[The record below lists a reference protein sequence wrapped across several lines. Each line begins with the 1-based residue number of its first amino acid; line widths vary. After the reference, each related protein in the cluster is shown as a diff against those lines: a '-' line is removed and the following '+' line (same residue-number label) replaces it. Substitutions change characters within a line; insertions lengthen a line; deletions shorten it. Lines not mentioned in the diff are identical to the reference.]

1 MVFGQPQFLPLL
13 SLSALPLLIHL
24 LALRQRRTVRFSMTR
39 FLREVAH
46 QTQGRRWLREL
57 ILLLLRT
64 GALLLALMSL
74 TRPHAIVPL
83 PLPPAPTS
91 IAIVLDNSLSLQS
104 RTQIPPEGGSQ
115 VGRGE
120 IWFNRA
126 LRLCEQAVRQ
136 FPSPVE
142 VAIFVADNASRPVCD
157 FTDDRTT
164 HLQALR
170 QLRPTFKAL
179 DLSAALQA
187 ADFALS
193 LRPTA
198 VKRIAVITD
207 LQSEPFRSL
216 NLPKLRNPVTV
227 VDVKPKG
234 QFGNVRLTATLHFPL
249 DPNTNGEVT
258 VELKNMS
265 DRSMNGVVSARV
277 AGKALSRLEISLPSE
292 GQKVISF
299 PLPAW
304 VFEATGEKG
313 SVKVE
318 VRWEANLDIFE
329 WDDSVV
335 FTFKSPKKLKVAN
348 LVNEGHRYVDAALKA
363 VGITPV
369 GSFSLDNDVVIASA
383 PSDIKS
389 ARRLAGW
396 VRQGG
401 KAIVIADTVTSPL
414 WSLLGVSLHV
424 YKLGQK
430 EKVQWVDESSP
441 ILSGLGSSLQ
451 AVTSR
456 LSINVKGANSNFKPL
471 VTLTDETPL
480 LAELNFG
487 RGKCFLLTTPLN
499 PQLSNLVHSPAFVP
513 LIHRIVRFC
522 VYGHKLSPKEAETKP
537 QAKLGVSTVVPSS
550 ESDFRLPPQ
559 FKLAEEL
566 KGMGS
571 TVLTADQF
579 PRALLPETE
588 LRDLTSLCLSLA
600 MVFLL
605 TESIVTLFWWRKSK

>member
-13 SLSALPLLIHL
+13 LLSALPLLIHL

-74 TRPHAIVPL
+74 IRPYAIVLL

-104 RTQIPPEGGSQ
+104 RTRTPSEGESQIDRS
-115 VGRGE
+115 E
-120 IWFNRA
+120 IWFNRG
-126 LRLCEQAVRQ
+126 LRLCEQAMRQ
-136 FPSPVE
+136 FPFPVE
-142 VAIFVADNASRPVCD
+142 VAIFAADNASRPICD
-157 FTDDRTT
+157 FTDDRTK

-198 VKRIAVITD
+198 VKRVAVITD

-216 NLPKLRNPVTV
+216 NFPKMRNPVTV
-227 VDVKPKG
+227 VDVKPKS
-234 QFGNVRLTATLHFPL
+234 QFGNVRLTARLLLPL
-249 DPNTNGEVT
+249 DPKTNEEVT

-265 DRSMNGVVSARV
+265 DRPMDGAINARV
-277 AGKALSRLEISLPSE
+277 GGKVFTRLEISLPSE

-299 PLPAW
+299 PLPVW
-304 VFEATGEKG
+304 VLEASWEKG
-313 SVKVE
+313 LVKVE

-335 FTFKSPKKLKVAN
+335 FTFKSPKRLKVAN

-363 VGITPV
+363 VGVTPV

-383 PSDIKS
+383 PSDPKS
-389 ARRLAGW
+389 AERLAGW

-401 KAIVIADTVTSPL
+401 KAIIVADNTTSPL
-414 WSLLGVSLHV
+414 WSTFGVSLHV
-424 YKLGQK
+424 YKSGQK
-430 EKVQWVDESSP
+430 ERVQWVDESSP
-441 ILSGLGSSLQ
+441 VLSGLGSSLQ
-451 AVTSR
+451 AVTTW

-471 VTLTDETPL
+471 ATLTDGTPL
-480 LAELNFG
+480 LGELRVG
-487 RGKCFLLTTPLN
+487 RGRCFLLTTPLN
-499 PQLSNLVHSPAFVP
+499 PKLSNLVHSPAFVP
-513 LIHRIVRFC
+513 LIYRIVRFC
-522 VYGHKLSPKEAETKP
+522 AYGHWLSPKEAEAKP
-537 QAKLGVSTVVPSS
+537 QAELGVSTVVPSS

-559 FKLAEEL
+559 VKLAEKL
-566 KGMGS
+566 KGMGG
-571 TVLTADQF
+571 TVL
-579 PRALLPETE
+579 
-588 LRDLTSLCLSLA
+588 
-600 MVFLL
+600 
-605 TESIVTLFWWRKSK
+605 

>member
-13 SLSALPLLIHL
+13 SLSSLPLLIHL

-74 TRPHAIVPL
+74 TRPYATVPL

-104 RTQIPPEGGSQ
+104 RTNTPSEGESQIDRGG
-115 VGRGE
+115 

-126 LRLCEQAVRQ
+126 LRLCERAVRQ
-136 FPSPVE
+136 FPFPVE
-142 VAIFVADNASRPVCD
+142 VATFVADKASEPICD
-157 FTDDRTT
+157 FTDDRTK

-170 QLRPTFKAL
+170 QIRPTFKAL

-198 VKRIAVITD
+198 VKRIAVVTD

-216 NLPKLRNPVTV
+216 NPPKLQNPVTV
-227 VDVKPKG
+227 VDVKPKSP
-234 QFGNVRLTATLHFPL
+234 FGNVRLTARLLFPL
-249 DPNTNGEVT
+249 DPDTNGEVI

-265 DRSMNGVVSARV
+265 DRPMNGVVNAGV
-277 AGKALSRLEISLPSE
+277 AGKAFAHSEISLPPE
-292 GQKVISF
+292 GQKVVSF

-304 VFEATGEKG
+304 VLEAPGEKG
-313 SVKVE
+313 VVKVE

-335 FTFKSPKKLKVAN
+335 FTFKSPKRLKVAN
-348 LVNEGHRYVDAALKA
+348 LVNEGHQYVDAALKA

-383 PSDIKS
+383 QSDPKS
-389 ARRLAGW
+389 AKRLVGW
-396 VRQGG
+396 IRQSG
-401 KAIVIADTVTSPL
+401 KAIIIADTATSPL
-414 WSLLGVSLHV
+414 WSMFGVSLHIRRS
-424 YKLGQK
+424 GQK

-441 ILSGLGSSLQ
+441 VLSGLGSSLQ
-451 AVTSR
+451 AVTTW

-471 VTLTDETPL
+471 VTLTDGTPL
-480 LAELNFG
+480 LAELKVG
-487 RGKCFLLTTPLN
+487 RGRCFLLTTPLN
-499 PQLSNLVHSPAFVP
+499 PKLSNLVHSPAFVP
-513 LIHRIVRFC
+513 LIYRIVRFC
-522 VYGHKLSPKEAETKP
+522 VYGYVLSPKEAETKP

-559 FKLAEEL
+559 VKLAEKL
-566 KGMGS
+566 KGMGG

-579 PRALLPETE
+579 PHALLPETE

-605 TESIVTLFWWRKSK
+605 TESTLTLFWWRKSK